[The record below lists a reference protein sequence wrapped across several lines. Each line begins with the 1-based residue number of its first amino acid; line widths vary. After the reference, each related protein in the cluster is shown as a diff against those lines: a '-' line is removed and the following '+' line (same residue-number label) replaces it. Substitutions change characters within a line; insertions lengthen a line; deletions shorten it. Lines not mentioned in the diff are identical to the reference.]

1 MGRQMPKVV
10 NEMEEDK
17 KVLSESNL
25 NEVSG
30 SEKITGYDKDGH
42 LVTYL
47 KSCDVYTVVVRMR
60 GGHYRTLYF
69 RDELKARDCAM
80 RFRGTGPQ
88 LQQNVFADVE
98 FSDDDYLKY
107 NFQ

>member
-1 MGRQMPKVV
+1 M
-10 NEMEEDK
+10 
-17 KVLSESNL
+17 
-25 NEVSG
+25 
-30 SEKITGYDKDGH
+30 
-42 LVTYL
+42 
-47 KSCDVYTVVVRMR
+47 VVRMR